1 MASKSES
8 PEILKATKD
17 LEEISKEVETPQIS
31 ETSSDESDDE
41 KSDQSGDEKYVEPP
55 RIYLDLDNTFCMQ
68 FPRACFTKNT
78 KIELLKEK

>member
-31 ETSSDESDDE
+31 ETSSDES
-41 KSDQSGDEKYVEPP
+41 VV
-55 RIYLDLDNTFCMQ
+55 
-68 FPRACFTKNT
+68 TKNQT
-78 KIELLKEK
+78 KVVTKNQTKVVTKNLWNLPEFT